1 VRVRVGHGW
10 KTLVTENLQAADE
23 FQRRWSTTNTETT
36 KQSEKAPPPAG
47 QKPQQHS
54 QSLQGLKEVTLRE
67 VFNSF
72 ISWAETHKRS
82 WRSDLQLFEL
92 RISPVLGPLH
102 LRDITPEMVQ
112 TFIDGLKPVRKE
124 GGHLSPERE
133 STSSTAKVT
142 ALHLGSLGI
151 AGRATDFESVGLLAC
166 LRYALKCGKRST
178 SWFTRQQPYGSP
190 GSSKDRSGSCDGSVG
205 IGGTTCTDA
214 KRVGASDF
222 CT

>member
-1 VRVRVGHGW
+1 MSLSRICPVCKSTFKVSTLQCPRCRVNLSKLKVRVRVGHGW

-82 WRSDLQLFEL
+82 WRSDLQLCA
-92 RISPVLGPLH
+92 
-102 LRDITPEMVQ
+102 
-112 TFIDGLKPVRKE
+112 
-124 GGHLSPERE
+124 
-133 STSSTAKVT
+133 TSLIMIHFLTK
-142 ALHLGSLGI
+142 
-151 AGRATDFESVGLLAC
+151 
-166 LRYALKCGKRST
+166 
-178 SWFTRQQPYGSP
+178 
-190 GSSKDRSGSCDGSVG
+190 
-205 IGGTTCTDA
+205 IG
-214 KRVGASDF
+214 
-222 CT
+222 